1 MLKVPN
7 AEKLLKIKGI
17 GAVSVAGFLSEVGDV
32 RRFTSP
38 KQIQKLAGLEL
49 KENSSGKHKGKTT
62 ISKRGR
68 SKLRKILFQTV
79 LPLLCSNSEFTEVY
93 DYYRKRLVNP
103 LKGKQAMIAVEG
115 KLIRVFYSILKNGY
129 IYDADK
135 LRKDIIRPEER
146 KVA

>member
-1 MLKVPN
+1 M
-7 AEKLLKIKGI
+7 
-17 GAVSVAGFLSEVGDV
+17 
-32 RRFTSP
+32 
-38 KQIQKLAGLEL
+38 
-49 KENSSGKHKGKTT
+49 
-62 ISKRGR
+62 
-68 SKLRKILFQTV
+68 